1 MFVKLCGLRT
11 LEDAQ
16 AAIDAEASALGFIL
30 AESKRQ
36 VTPEFVAGMR
46 DELIN
51 PPTMVGV
58 TVNLGAGEL
67 SHLFEDARLDM
78 IQLSGDE
85 PIDILDELEEFPVI
99 KALRFP
105 GSTSVDDATS
115 EVDAW
120 LSHRNAPELVMIDGH
135 KAGAYGGSGTKA
147 DWRLLQEIS
156 VRYPIVL
163 AGGLTPDNVAEA
175 IRQVNPVGVDAASG
189 TETDGVKDTERLVAF
204 VRNAR
209 AAAPDFR

>member
-11 LEDAQ
+11 LEDAR

-36 VTPEFVAGMR
+36 VTPELVASLR
-46 DELIN
+46 SDLVS
-51 PPTMVGV
+51 PPTLVGV
-58 TVNLGAGEL
+58 TVNRSAADLNL
-67 SHLFEDARLDM
+67 LFEDARLDM
-78 IQLSGDE
+78 VQLSGDE
-85 PIDILDELEEFPVI
+85 PVEILDELEMPVI

-105 GSTSVDDATS
+105 EGTSIDTATQ

-120 LSHRNAPELVMIDGH
+120 LNHRHGAELVIVDGY
-135 KAGAYGGSGTKA
+135 KQGMYGGTGVKA
-147 DWRLLQEIS
+147 DWRLLHEIS

-163 AGGLTPDNVAEA
+163 AGGLDPDNVAEA
-175 IRQVNPVGVDAASG
+175 IHQVNPHGVDTASG
-189 TETDGVKDTERLVAF
+189 TETDGVKDPAKLQAF

-209 AAAPDFR
+209 DAAPKY